1 MNNYFIKVYIKLLQF
16 LEYARKHNKKV
27 IMLNRRDIL

>member
-1 MNNYFIKVYIKLLQF
+1 MNNSFIKIHIKLLQF

-27 IMLNRRDIL
+27 IMLHKRDIL